1 MSNLRENP
9 IELENKTNK
18 INKTREIIKKGLQ
31 ELEIKRINKIKEL
44 QEIEL
49 ISLNPKL
56 IIERMKENL
65 EEFEIKILETEIEN
79 KTDALKQTEKIV
91 RKQIWVIEKPKLY
104 FKELQIKEII
114 KIIAEN
120 QSYCFK
126 LPFSYLNIKNK
137 IT

>member
-91 RKQIWVIEKPKLY
+91 RKQI
-104 FKELQIKEII
+104 
-114 KIIAEN
+114 
-120 QSYCFK
+120 
-126 LPFSYLNIKNK
+126 
-137 IT
+137 

>member
-91 RKQIWVIEKPKLY
+91 RKQ
-104 FKELQIKEII
+104 
-114 KIIAEN
+114 
-120 QSYCFK
+120 
-126 LPFSYLNIKNK
+126 
-137 IT
+137 T